1 MVMTNGLSAN
11 QLKTIAILAMTLD
24 HLAWTLFP
32 GYSTEWFVILLHI
45 IGRITAPVM
54 WFFVAE
60 GYYHTRNIHNYM
72 KRMFLLHFSRT
83 LPITSA
89 LEFPFFLF
97 KTPFLIRP
105 V

>member
-72 KRMFLLHFSRT
+72 KRICR
-83 LPITSA
+83 
-89 LEFPFFLF
+89 
-97 KTPFLIRP
+97 K
-105 V
+105 